1 MLIFVKFV
9 HMHICTDYNLC
20 KYTKVHKSAQ
30 KVLTYAILC
39 GIIIKLSD
47 ERA

>member
-1 MLIFVKFV
+1 MVFVKIV
-9 HMHICTDYNLC
+9 HMHIYSDYNLC
-20 KYTKVHKSAQ
+20 KHTKVRKNAQ

>member
-1 MLIFVKFV
+1 MYIYSGYVL
-9 HMHICTDYNLC
+9 Y
-20 KYTKVHKSAQ
+20 KYTKVQKGTQ